1 MSKILEALKDRV
13 LLCDGAM
20 GTQVQ
25 ARTLTLADYDGHEN
39 CTDILTRTR
48 PDVVR
53 EIHQAYYQAGADMV
67 ETNTFGASPL
77 TLAEF
82 GLEAEAFDLNKRSA
96 ELAREAAELFAKD
109 GRLRFVLGS
118 VGPGTK
124 LPSLA
129 HIDYATLE
137 ASYVVQVRGLIAGGA
152 DAVLIETCQDP
163 LQVKAAVNGAKIAR
177 SEAGTPLPI
186 FVQVTVETT
195 GTMLVGADIAGA
207 ATLMNAL
214 NVDSLGMNCATGPQ
228 EMGENIGWLAASWP
242 GLISVQPNAGLPE
255 VVDGKAV
262 YPLAPEAFARWHERF
277 ILEDGVNIVGGCC
290 GTSPAHIAA
299 THAMLM
305 RLDPKRPHPK
315 ARTSVW
321 VPSLASLYGQ
331 VPLVQE
337 NAFLSIGE
345 RLNANGS
352 KQFRE
357 LQAAAN
363 WDGITAMAKE
373 QVKEGSHTL
382 DVCTAFVG
390 QDEKAAMTE
399 VVSRLRGAVT
409 APLVIDSTELP
420 VLEAAL
426 ELYGGK
432 AVINSIN
439 FENGEIDAEKRLVLA
454 RKHGAAVI
462 ALTIDEE
469 GMAKE
474 ADAKLKIAHRL
485 YDFACKRHGLAA
497 SDLLFDPL
505 TFTICTGNESDRKLA
520 IETLEAIRRIRTE
533 LPECGIVLGLSNV
546 SFGLKAAA
554 RQVLNSVFLDHALKA
569 GMTAAIVHTSKILP
583 LHKIPAEEVAAAE
596 ALIFDRKPEALK
608 DFIALFEDRTTVSV
622 KKERPESVEER
633 LKLRIVDGDRQ
644 GLDEDLA
651 EALKTLA
658 PLDIVNRILLDGMKT
673 VGELFGSGKMQLPFV
688 LQSAETMKAAVAYL
702 EPFMEKKDG
711 KAKACLV
718 LATVK
723 GDVHD
728 IGKNLVDIILT
739 NNGYKI
745 VNLGI
750 KQPVNAII
758 EAVKAHKPDAVG
770 MSGLLVKSTVIMKEN
785 LEAMREAGITV
796 PVLLGGAALTR
807 NFVEADCREAYVE
820 GRVAYARDAFDGL
833 DLMAHVAAGNFDD
846 FIAASAIHRPAKKAA
861 APKPQAALASPALIK
876 SRRAELAGQSTIP
889 TPPFH
894 GARLIER
901 VDPKALLPYLNHTML
916 YQFHWGFKKAGRSLA
931 EWKEQVESE
940 AGPILERMLKICETE
955 HILAPQAAYGYF
967 RARAEG
973 DSVMLLDEAGALLAR
988 FAFPRQDGPEGL
1000 CLADYVREDGTDVIA
1015 LQVVTMGRKLSDTA
1029 HAWFE
1034 TDRYRDYLYLH
1045 GLGVEMTEALA
1056 EHVHKRIR
1064 EELGFASEDARDIE
1078 TMLKQNYRGS
1088 RYSFGYPA
1096 CPNLADQ
1103 RVLLKLLGAERIGVT
1118 LSEEDQLEPEQS
1130 TSAFILHHPKAK
1142 YFRV

>member
-1 MSKILEALKDRV
+1 MSKILEALRDHV
-13 LLCDGAM
+13 LLADGAT
-20 GTQVQ
+20 GTQIQ
-25 ARTLTLADYDGHEN
+25 KLGLTLADYDGHEN
-39 CTDILTRTR
+39 CTEILNRTR
-48 PDVVR
+48 PDVIRQVH
-53 EIHQAYYQAGADMV
+53 ESYFEVGADMV
-67 ETNTFGASPL
+67 DANVFGASPI

-82 GLEAEAFDLNKRSA
+82 GLESEAFDLNRQA
-96 ELAREAAELFAKD
+96 AILAHEAMDRFKGD
-109 GRLRFVLGS
+109 GRTRYVLGG

-124 LPSLA
+124 LPSLG
-129 HIDYATLE
+129 HVGYAALE
-137 ASYVVQVRGLIAGGA
+137 ASYIVQMNGLIAGGV
-152 DAVLIETCQDP
+152 DAFLIETSQDP
-163 LQVKAAVNGAKIAR
+163 LQIKAAVNAAKIAR
-177 SEAGTPLPI
+177 AEAKADLPI

-195 GTMLVGADIAGA
+195 GTMLVGSDIAAA
-207 ATLMNAL
+207 ATLMQAL
-214 NVDSLGMNCATGPQ
+214 GVDSFGLNCATGPQ
-228 EMGENIGWLAASWP
+228 EMGENIGWLAANWP

-262 YPLAPEAFARWHERF
+262 YPLGPESFANWHKRF
-277 ILEDGVNIVGGCC
+277 VLEDGVNIVGGCC

-299 THAMLM
+299 THQMLVS
-305 RLDPKRPHPK
+305 LDPKRPQPK
-315 ARTSVW
+315 KRSHHW
-321 VPSLASLYGQ
+321 VPSLTSLYNQ
-331 VPLVQE
+331 VPLLQE

-357 LQAAAN
+357 LQAAGD

-390 QDEKAAMTE
+390 QDEKAAMCE

-409 APLVIDSTELP
+409 APLVIDSTEFP

-439 FENGEIDAEKRLVLA
+439 FENGEPDAAKRLELA
-454 RKHGAAVI
+454 RKHGSAVV

-485 YDFACKRHGLAA
+485 FDFAVNKHGLQA

-520 IETLEAIRRIRTE
+520 IETLDAIKRIRTE
-533 LPECGIVLGLSNV
+533 LPECGVVLGLSNI
-546 SFGLKAAA
+546 SFGLKPAA
-554 RQVLNSVFLDHALKA
+554 RQVLNSVFLDHAMQA

-583 LHKIPAEEVAAAE
+583 LHKIPANEVAAAE
-596 ALIFDRKPEALK
+596 ALIFDRSPEALK
-608 DFIALFEDRTTVSV
+608 EFIALFEDRQAVSV

-633 LKLRIVDGDRQ
+633 LKLRIIDGDRT

-651 EALKTLA
+651 EALKSRN
-658 PLDIVNRILLDGMKT
+658 PLEIVNGILLEGMKV

-711 KAKACLV
+711 EAKATMV

-728 IGKNLVDIILT
+728 IGKNLVDIILS
-739 NNGYKI
+739 NNGYKVI
-745 VNLGI
+745 NLGI

-758 EAVKAHKPDAVG
+758 EAVRQHKPDAVG

-785 LEAMREAGITV
+785 LEAMKEAGIDL

-807 NFVEADCREAYVE
+807 NFVETDCRKAYVQE
-820 GRVAYARDAFDGL
+820 RVAYARDAFDGL
-833 DLMAHVAAGNFDD
+833 ELMARVAGGGFDD
-846 FIAASAIHRPAKKAA
+846 YVKANISHRPPKAA
-861 APKPQAALASPALIK
+861 AKVEVQPVDQGDLAARKAQLAAEAAPPKP
-876 SRRAELAGQSTIP
+876 
-889 TPPFH
+889 PFL
-894 GARLIER
+894 GAKLIER
-901 VDPKALLPYLNHTML
+901 VDPKALLPYLNKTML
-916 YQFHWGFKKAGRSLA
+916 YQFHWGFKKAGRTLDQWKA
-931 EWKEQVESE
+931 EVEAE
-940 AGPILERMLKICETE
+940 AGPTLDRLLKICADEN
-955 HILAPQAAYGYF
+955 ILSPQAAYGYF
-967 RARAEG
+967 RARSEG
-973 DSVMLLDEAGALLAR
+973 NSIILFDDQNPELAR
-988 FAFPRQDGPEGL
+988 FELPRQNQENGQ
-1000 CLADYVREDGTDVIA
+1000 CVADFIREDGTDIIA
-1015 LQVVTMGRKLSDTA
+1015 LQVVTIGQKLTDVG
-1029 HAWFE
+1029 HEWFE
-1034 TDRYRDYLYLH
+1034 TDRYRDYHALH
-1045 GLGVEMTEALA
+1045 GLGVEMAEALA
-1056 EHVHKRIR
+1056 EYVHKRIR
-1064 EELGFASEDARDIE
+1064 EELGFAHEDARDIDE
-1078 TMLKQNYRGS
+1078 MIKQNYRGS

-1103 RVLLKLLGAERIGVT
+1103 RPLLKLLGAERIGVALT
-1118 LSEEDQLEPEQS
+1118 DEDQLTPEQS
-1130 TSAFILHHPKAK
+1130 TSAIVLHHPKAK

>member
-1 MSKILEALKDRV
+1 MSKILDALKQHV

-25 ARTLTLADYDGHEN
+25 ARHLTLADYDGHEN

-53 EIHQAYYQAGADMV
+53 AIHEAYFEAGADMV
-67 ETNTFGASPL
+67 ETNTFGASPV
-77 TLAEF
+77 TLGEF
-82 GLEAEAFDLNKRSA
+82 GLEAEAFELNKRSA
-96 ELAREAAELFAKD
+96 ELAREAMDRFKGD
-109 GRLRFVLGS
+109 GRVRYVLGS
-118 VGPGTK
+118 IGPGTK
-124 LPSLA
+124 LPTLA
-129 HIDYATLE
+129 HIDYARLE
-137 ASYVVQVRGLIAGGA
+137 ASYITQMEGLIAGLA

-163 LQVKAAVNGAKIAR
+163 LQVKAAVNAAKIAR
-177 SEAGTPLPI
+177 ARAKAQLAI

-195 GTMLVGADIAGA
+195 GTMLVGSDIGAA
-207 ATLMNAL
+207 ATLMQAL
-214 NVDSLGMNCATGPQ
+214 GVDSFGMNCATGPQ
-228 EMGENIGWLAASWP
+228 EMGENIGWLSANWP
-242 GLISVQPNAGLPE
+242 AFISVQPNAGLPE

-262 YPLAPEAFARWHERF
+262 YPLGPETFAHWHQRF
-277 ILEDGVNIVGGCC
+277 VQEDGVNIVGGCC

-299 THAMLM
+299 THQMLVS
-305 RLDPKRPHPK
+305 LDPRRPQPK
-315 ARTSVW
+315 ARSHHW
-321 VPSLASLYGQ
+321 VPSLASLYNQ
-331 VPLVQE
+331 VPLLQE

-390 QDEKAAMTE
+390 QDERAAMVE

-409 APLVIDSTELP
+409 APLVIDSTEFP

-439 FENGEIDAEKRLVLA
+439 FENGEGDAAKRLELA
-454 RKHGAAVI
+454 RKHGCAVI
-462 ALTIDEE
+462 ALTINEE

-474 ADAKLKIAHRL
+474 ADAKLKVAHRL
-485 YDFACKRHGLAA
+485 FDFAVNRHGLQA

-520 IETLEAIRRIRTE
+520 IETLEAIKRIRKE
-533 LPECGIVLGLSNV
+533 LPDCGIVLGLSNV
-546 SFGLKAAA
+546 SFGLKPAA

-569 GMTAAIVHTSKILP
+569 GMTSAIVHTSKILP

-596 ALIFDRKPEALK
+596 ALIFDRSPEALK
-608 DFIALFEDRTTVSV
+608 DFIALFEDRQAVSV

-633 LKLRIVDGDRQ
+633 LKLRIVDGDRT

-651 EALKTLA
+651 EALKSHK
-658 PLDIVNRILLDGMKT
+658 PLDIVNGILLEGMKV

-711 KAKACLV
+711 EAKATLV

-728 IGKNLVDIILT
+728 IGKNLVDIILS
-739 NNGYKI
+739 NNGYKV

-758 EAVKAHKPDAVG
+758 EAVRAHKPDAVG

-785 LEAMREAGITV
+785 LEAMKEAGIDV

-807 NFVEADCREAYVE
+807 SFVEGDCRAAYVQ

-833 DLMAHVAAGNFDD
+833 ELMARVAGSSFDD
-846 FIAASAIHRPAKKAA
+846 FIAANVSHRPAKAKPAPVPAQPA
-861 APKPQAALASPALIK
+861 APGDLAA
-876 SRRAELAGQSTIP
+876 RRRELAGEAKP
-889 TPPFH
+889 PKPPFL

-901 VDPKALLPYLNHTML
+901 VEPKALLPYLNRTML
-916 YQFHWGFKKAGRSLA
+916 YQFHWGFKKAGRSLEQWKA
-931 EWKEQVESE
+931 EVEKE
-940 AGPILERMLKICETE
+940 AGPTLERLLRICADEKI
-955 HILAPQAAYGYF
+955 LSPQAAYGYYK
-967 RARAEG
+967 ARSEG
-973 DSVMLLDEAGALLAR
+973 DSVILFDDANPELAR
-988 FAFPRQDGPEGL
+988 FAFPRQTGENGQ
-1000 CLADYVREDGTDVIA
+1000 CIADFVREDGTDIIA
-1015 LQVVTMGRKLSDTA
+1015 LQVVTIGQKLTDVG
-1029 HAWFE
+1029 HEWFE
-1034 TDRYRDYLYLH
+1034 TDRYRDYHALH
-1045 GLGVEMTEALA
+1045 GLGVEMAEAMA
-1056 EHVHKRIR
+1056 EYVHKRIR
-1064 EELGFASEDARDIE
+1064 EELGFAQEDARDIDE
-1078 TMLKQNYRGS
+1078 MIKQNYRGS

-1103 RVLLKLLGAERIGVT
+1103 RQLLKLLGAERIGVALT
-1118 LSEEDQLEPEQS
+1118 DEDQLTPEQS
-1130 TSAFILHHPKAK
+1130 TSAIVLHHPKAK
-1142 YFRV
+1142 YFRI